1 MTGNKEVLLGPG
13 RVQEAR
19 RVARQAP
26 RHVHLR
32 NPVNEAKVHREF
44 SSGTFQHLAECW
56 LLKVFYVLKSDV
68 PIAVL
73 SMRTI
78 LHEDAASEFWRSP
91 SLHKEHELPYANGLL
106 QRRQ

>member
-1 MTGNKEVLLGPG
+1 MTGHIELLLGPG

-19 RVARQAP
+19 CVARQAP

-32 NPVNEAKVHREF
+32 NPVNEAKVRGECG
-44 SSGTFQHLAECW
+44 SSTFQHLAECW
-56 LLKVFYVLKSDV
+56 LLKVFDVLKSDV

-73 SMRTI
+73 SMRAI
-78 LHEDAASEFWRSP
+78 LHEDARLEFWRGL
-91 SLHKEHELPYANGLL
+91 SLHKEHELPRANGLL